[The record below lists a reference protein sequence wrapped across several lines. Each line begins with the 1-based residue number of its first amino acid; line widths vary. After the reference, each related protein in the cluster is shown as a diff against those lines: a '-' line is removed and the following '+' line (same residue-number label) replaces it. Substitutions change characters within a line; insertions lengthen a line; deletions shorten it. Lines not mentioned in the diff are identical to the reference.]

1 MLRVPKCHCP
11 LILDCLRALLAAICA
26 FACLDPVFALP
37 PDSPLAQQ
45 EAEKMRAVLEA
56 NFQAINEENLPALL
70 QTCSRVSGTPE
81 QMAEF
86 ASQAKEMFEDTDVY
100 MRLVD
105 FKLTKFQPPRAYATV
120 IQLTLPADQKDA
132 ADPEPGGQMG
142 KLEFRHKSALLPEYE
157 LSTYKQRF
165 SFENG
170 QWKVHRVVSHVYPAV
185 WPAKSK

>member
-1 MLRVPKCHCP
+1 MKPVESRLGRFVTKC
-11 LILDCLRALLAAICA
+11 LQRTVAILFTGIFSTVA
-26 FACLDPVFALP
+26 FALP

-45 EAEKMRAVLEA
+45 EAKKMRAVLEA
-56 NFQAINEENLPALL
+56 NFQAITEENLPALL

-86 ASQAKEMFEDTDVY
+86 AAQAKQMFEDTDVY

-132 ADPEPGGQMG
+132 ADPEPGRQMG
-142 KLEFRHKSALLPEYE
+142 KLKFRHKSALLPEDQ

-165 SFENG
+165 NFENG

-185 WPAKSK
+185 WPDRD